1 MQPASLSCPLHRLGL
16 TLGRLHAG
24 FIDPITLEPVVRPAI
39 SPYGHVMGYA
49 TWRAVLAEQQRCPF
63 TKQPLSWEQLAVL
76 TANNIDKYRDR
87 IVQQ

>member
-1 MQPASLSCPLHRLGL
+1 
-16 TLGRLHAG
+16 
-24 FIDPITLEPVVRPAI
+24 
-39 SPYGHVMGYA
+39 MGYA

-76 TANNIDKYRDR
+76 TANNIDNYRDR